1 MVAQKIDQ
9 CMKPHGEE
17 GIETIKR
24 MNEDH
29 KNISEF
35 AFGCINI
42 KKDDK
47 ILDIGCGGGV
57 NIEKFLKATENN
69 VDGLDYSEVS
79 IKESTKRNQNT
90 VNEGRCTLIQADV
103 TDMPIED
110 ETYELVSAFSTIFFW
125 PDLVETFK
133 EVLRIVKPNG
143 QFMIAQGTDG
153 TNPEDKEWI
162 NPDEGINVYTGDELE
177 RYLLDAGFKSVEIF
191 KKEGTY
197 LLVVIAE
204 K

>member
-1 MVAQKIDQ
+1 
-9 CMKPHGEE
+9 
-17 GIETIKR
+17 
-24 MNEDH
+24 
-29 KNISEF
+29 
-35 AFGCINI
+35 
-42 KKDDK
+42 
-47 ILDIGCGGGV
+47 
-57 NIEKFLKATENN
+57 
-69 VDGLDYSEVS
+69 
-79 IKESTKRNQNT
+79 
-90 VNEGRCTLIQADV
+90 
-103 TDMPIED
+103 MPIED

-125 PDLVETFK
+125 PDLIETFK

>member
-1 MVAQKIDQ
+1 MAGEEIDQ
-9 CMKPHGEE
+9 YMKPHGRE
-17 GIETIKR
+17 GIETIKT
-24 MNEDH
+24 MNEEH
-29 KNISEF
+29 QNISEF

-42 KKDDK
+42 GKDDR

-79 IKESTKRNQNT
+79 ISESTKRNQNA
-90 VNEGRCTLIQADV
+90 VDEGRCALIQADV

-110 ETYELVSAFSTIFFW
+110 EEYDIVSAFSTIFFW
-125 PDLVETFK
+125 PDLGETFK
-133 EVLRIVKPNG
+133 EVLRIVKPDG

-153 TNPEDKEWI
+153 TNPEDKDWI
-162 NPDEGINVYTGDELE
+162 NPDEGINVYTGDELKK
-177 RYLLDAGFKSVEIF
+177 YLLDAGFKSVEIF

-197 LLVVIAE
+197 LLVIIAA